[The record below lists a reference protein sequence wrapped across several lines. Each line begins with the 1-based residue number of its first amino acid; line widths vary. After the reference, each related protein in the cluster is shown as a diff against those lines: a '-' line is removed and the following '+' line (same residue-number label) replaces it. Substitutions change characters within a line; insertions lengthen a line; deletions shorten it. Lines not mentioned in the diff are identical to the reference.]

1 MLWLSPKLLT
11 VLLVMSVLMNSH
23 SDWERIIER
32 VQLVLREELPIWEKL
47 ISSSE
52 VGDKKKEL
60 TEVSLQDN

>member
-1 MLWLSPKLLT
+1 ML
-11 VLLVMSVLMNSH
+11 MSSH